1 VGGRSTRL
9 GRDKALEPF
18 GTSNLLERVLSRLS
32 LFKSDIIIVAHAG
45 QELGRVVQNKKL
57 RVVFDIYPD
66 RGPLGG
72 IYTGLFTSTTPYSLL
87 VAGDMPFL
95 NVELLRYMIQLSPE
109 FDLVAPRKG
118 KYFEPL
124 HAVYSHVCL
133 KPIEDMLKQ
142 GELKIDKLFDR
153 VKIRYIDSKEIDR
166 FDPQRV
172 SFFNINTEADL
183 KKAKE
188 LITLK
193 RTC

>member
-1 VGGRSTRL
+1 VGGKSTRL

-18 GTSNLLERVLSRLS
+18 GTSSLLDRVLSRLS

-45 QELGRVVQNKKL
+45 QELGHLVQNQKL
-57 RVVFDIYPD
+57 RVVFDIYPE

-72 IYTGLFTSTTPYSLL
+72 VYTGLFNSTTPYSLL

-95 NVELLRYMIQLSPE
+95 NMDLLRYMIQLSPE

-124 HAVYSHVCL
+124 HAIYSHACL
-133 KPIEDMLKQ
+133 KPIEDMLNQ

-153 VKIRYIDSKEIDR
+153 VKIRYIDSTEIDR
-166 FDPQRV
+166 FDPQRL
-172 SFFNINTEADL
+172 SFFNINTEDDL

-193 RTC
+193 RT

>member
-1 VGGRSTRL
+1 MGGRSTRL

-32 LFKSDIIIVAHAG
+32 LFKSDIIIVAHAR
-45 QELGRVVQNKKL
+45 QELSSVVQNRKL

-66 RGPLGG
+66 KGPLGG
-72 IYTGLFTSTTPYSLL
+72 IYTGLFTSTTPYNLL

-95 NVELLRYMIQLSPE
+95 NVDLLRYMIQLSSE

-118 KYFEPL
+118 NYFEPL
-124 HAVYSHVCL
+124 HAVYSHACL

-153 VKIRYIDSKEIDR
+153 VKVRYIDSKEIDR
-166 FDPQRV
+166 FDPQHL

-188 LITLK
+188 LITQK
-193 RTC
+193 RTS